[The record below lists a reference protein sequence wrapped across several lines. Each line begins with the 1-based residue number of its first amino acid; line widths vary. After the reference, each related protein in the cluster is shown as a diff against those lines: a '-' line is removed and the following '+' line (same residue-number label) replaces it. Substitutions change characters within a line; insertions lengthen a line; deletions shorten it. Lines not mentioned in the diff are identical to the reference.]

1 MPAGPPWPVRPRGEH
16 NTQQVVTVGEA
27 EENAMEW
34 YTPFITMDIGLL
46 EKVLRTI
53 VVYLAIAILLRV
65 AGRRLMAQMNSLDL
79 VVVLL
84 LSNVVQNAI
93 IGPDNSVL
101 GALIGAVVLI
111 GFDLLLDLLTQRS
124 RWLRHLLEGR
134 SITLVREGH
143 ADRAALRRVGI
154 RDRELALALS
164 RQGVDKVSQVQ
175 AASLEPAGDLLI
187 DLLPG
192 ERPASRDDLAAAVA
206 ELKALIAQGR
216 G

>member
-1 MPAGPPWPVRPRGEH
+1 
-16 NTQQVVTVGEA
+16 
-27 EENAMEW
+27 MEW
-34 YTPFITMDIGLL
+34 YTPFITMDIGLA
-46 EKVLRTI
+46 EKVARTI
-53 VVYLAIAILLRV
+53 AVYLAIAILLRV
-65 AGRRLMAQMNSLDL
+65 GGRRLMAQMNSLDL

-111 GFDLLLDLLTQRS
+111 GFDLLMDVATQRS
-124 RWLRHLLEGR
+124 AWLRHLLEGH
-134 SITLVREGH
+134 SIGLVKDGH
-143 ADRAALRRVGI
+143 ADKAALARVGI
-154 RDRELALALS
+154 GDRELALALS
-164 RQGVDKVSQVQ
+164 RQGVDQVSQVR

-187 DLLPG
+187 DLKPG